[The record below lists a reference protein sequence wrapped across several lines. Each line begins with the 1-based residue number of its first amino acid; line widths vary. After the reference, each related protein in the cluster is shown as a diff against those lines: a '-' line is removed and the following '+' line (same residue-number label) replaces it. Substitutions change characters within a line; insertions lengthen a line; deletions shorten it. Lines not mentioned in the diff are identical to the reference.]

1 MNQNLHHI
9 IDTIDSKIINR
20 NVSPA
25 KNNNHLFDINS
36 KDN

>member
-1 MNQNLHHI
+1 MNQSLYHI
-9 IDTIDSKIINR
+9 IDTIDSKIIKGI
-20 NVSPA
+20 VSPA